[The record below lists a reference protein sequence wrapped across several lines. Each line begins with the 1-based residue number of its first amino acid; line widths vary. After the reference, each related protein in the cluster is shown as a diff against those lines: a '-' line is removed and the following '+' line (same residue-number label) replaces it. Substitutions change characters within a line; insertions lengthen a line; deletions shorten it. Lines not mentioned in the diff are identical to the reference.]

1 MAVTH
6 KSPLRKQAILAYTF
20 PRYRHKAIIHE
31 NERRMITMTLAITN
45 GTIIDG
51 HGGNPLTGTLVIEGE
66 RITALGRQDQVT
78 IPRDA
83 TVIDAM
89 GGSILPGLIDC
100 HVHFLLE
107 YPDIMRGLITQ
118 PSLRLLQAI
127 PRMRATMDAGVTSV
141 RDASGSPAGLKIAVE
156 RGIVAGPRIQIA
168 VSMISQTGG
177 HGDGFYPCCFDIGFF
192 GMRFYD
198 VPSGVADGVDEVR
211 KAVREILRAG
221 ADWIKLATTGGVLS
235 TSDAPTSSQL
245 TVEEI
250 ATAVYEAAAQE
261 KRCMAHAQGSQG
273 IKNALLGGVAS
284 IEHGVYLNDEL
295 IDLMI
300 EKDVYL
306 VPTLVAPLAV
316 VEFAKDHPDIL
327 PPVMAAKAIEVIEA
341 HKQSFRRA
349 VETGVKVAMGTD
361 SGVGRHGENGR
372 ELLLMVENGMTPMQA
387 IIASTAN
394 AARLLYL
401 DKNVGTLEVGKQ
413 ADVVVVNGDILGDI
427 KKIADPTNVKLV
439 LKGGRAAKNTL
450 EVSVPMI
457 AGLV

>member
-1 MAVTH
+1 M
-6 KSPLRKQAILAYTF
+6 
-20 PRYRHKAIIHE
+20 
-31 NERRMITMTLAITN
+31 TMTLAITN
-45 GTIIDG
+45 GTVIDG
-51 HGGNPLTGTLVIEGE
+51 RGGEPMRGTLVIEGE
-66 RITALGRQDQVT
+66 RITDLGRQDQVA

-89 GGSILPGLIDC
+89 GGSIIPGLIDC
-100 HVHFLLE
+100 HVHFMLE

-127 PRMRATMDAGVTSV
+127 PRMRATLEAGITTV
-141 RDASGSPAGLKIAVE
+141 RDAAGSPAGLKIAVE
-156 RGIVAGPRIQIA
+156 RGIVSGPRMQIA

-177 HGDGFYPCCFDIGFF
+177 HGDGFFPCCVDIGFF

-198 VPSGVADGVDEVR
+198 VPSGVSDGIDEVR
-211 KAVREILRAG
+211 KATRKILRAG

-300 EKDVYL
+300 ERDVYL
-306 VPTLVAPLAV
+306 VPTLVAPVAV
-316 VEFAKDHPDIL
+316 VEFATEHPDIL
-327 PPVMAAKAIEVIEA
+327 PPMMAAKATDVIEA
-341 HKQSFRRA
+341 HRQSFRRA
-349 VETGVKVAMGTD
+349 VEAGVKIAMGTD
-361 SGVGRHGENGR
+361 AGVGKHGENGR
-372 ELLLMVENGMTPMQA
+372 ELVLMVENGMTPMQA
-387 IIASTAN
+387 IVASTAN
-394 AARLLYL
+394 AARLLHL
-401 DKNVGTLEVGKQ
+401 DEHVGTLEVGKL
-413 ADVVVVNGDILGDI
+413 ADVVIVDGDIVGDI
-427 KKIADPTNVKLV
+427 RKIADPTNVKLV
-439 LKGGRAAKNTL
+439 LKGGRAAKNTF
-450 EVSVPMI
+450 EVRVPSI
-457 AGLV
+457 V

>member
-1 MAVTH
+1 M
-6 KSPLRKQAILAYTF
+6 
-20 PRYRHKAIIHE
+20 
-31 NERRMITMTLAITN
+31 MLAITN
-45 GTIIDG
+45 GVIIDG
-51 HGGNPLTGTLVIEGE
+51 RGGDPLMGTILIEGE

-78 IPRDA
+78 VPRDA
-83 TVIDAM
+83 TVVDAM
-89 GGSILPGLIDC
+89 GGSILPGLIDS

-127 PRMRATMDAGVTSV
+127 RNAG
-141 RDASGSPAGLKIAVE
+141 GSPAGLKIAVE
-156 RGIVAGPRIQIA
+156 RGIVAGPRMQIA
-168 VSMISQTGG
+168 VSMITQTGG
-177 HGDGFYPCCFDIGFF
+177 HGDGFYPCCVDLGFF

-211 KAVREILRAG
+211 KVAREILRAG

-295 IDLMI
+295 IDLML
-300 EKDVYL
+300 EKDIYL

-316 VEFAKDHPDIL
+316 VEFAREHPDIL
-327 PPVMAAKAIEVIEA
+327 PPMMAAKAKGVIEA
-341 HKQSFRRA
+341 HQKSFRRA
-349 VETGVKVAMGTD
+349 VEAGVKVAMGTD

-372 ELLLMVENGMTPMQA
+372 ELQLMVENGMTPMQA
-387 IIASTAN
+387 IVASTAN
-394 AARLLYL
+394 AAQLLHL
-401 DKNVGTLEVGKQ
+401 DGMVGTLEEGKV
-413 ADVVVVNGDILGDI
+413 ADVIVVDGEVSSDIRR
-427 KKIADPTNVKLV
+427 IADPANVKLV

-450 EVSVPMI
+450 EARVPML

>member
-1 MAVTH
+1 
-6 KSPLRKQAILAYTF
+6 
-20 PRYRHKAIIHE
+20 
-31 NERRMITMTLAITN
+31 MTLAITN

-51 HGGNPLTGTLVIEGE
+51 RGGEPMRGTLVIEGE
-66 RITALGRQDQVT
+66 RITGLGRQDQVT
-78 IPRDA
+78 IPGHA

-100 HVHFLLE
+100 HVHFMLE

-118 PSLRLLQAI
+118 PSLHLLQAI
-127 PRMRATMDAGVTSV
+127 PRMRATLEAGFTTV
-141 RDASGSPAGLKIAVE
+141 RDAAGSPAGLKIAVE
-156 RGIVAGPRIQIA
+156 RGIVSGPRMQIA

-177 HGDGFYPCCFDIGFF
+177 HGDGFFPCCVDIGFF

-198 VPSGVADGVDEVR
+198 VPSGVSDGIDEVR
-211 KAVREILRAG
+211 KATRKILRAG

-300 EKDVYL
+300 ERDVYL
-306 VPTLVAPLAV
+306 VPTLVAPVAV
-316 VEFAKDHPDIL
+316 VEFATEHPDIL
-327 PPVMAAKAIEVIEA
+327 PPMMAAKATDVIEA
-341 HKQSFRRA
+341 HRQSFRRA
-349 VETGVKVAMGTD
+349 VEAGVKVAMGTD
-361 SGVGRHGENGR
+361 AGVGKHGENGR
-372 ELLLMVENGMTPMQA
+372 ELVLMVENGMTPMQA
-387 IIASTAN
+387 IVASTAN
-394 AARLLYL
+394 AARLLHL
-401 DKNVGTLEVGKQ
+401 DERVGMLEVGKL
-413 ADVVVVNGDILGDI
+413 ADVVIVDGDIVGDI
-427 KKIADPTNVKLV
+427 RKIADPTNVKLV
-439 LKGGRAAKNTL
+439 LKGGRAAKNTF
-450 EVSVPMI
+450 EVRVPSI
-457 AGLV
+457 V